1 MRIALTKPVA
11 QLVVPD
17 RVVSSDQ
24 VGSYLLIVGA
34 DHKVKQQRIE
44 TGPVE
49 NGLRAVTAGLD
60 ADSEVVIDGLQNA
73 IPGNLVTATER
84 PLTPPSDQVATTR

>member
-1 MRIALTKPVA
+1 
-11 QLVVPD
+11 
-17 RVVSSDQ
+17 VSSDQ
-24 VGSYLLIVGA
+24 VGSYLLIVDA

-49 NGLRAVTAGLD
+49 NGFRAVTGLD

-84 PLTPPSDQVATTR
+84 PLTPPPDQVATTR